1 MGFKNKKKKGK
12 RRIRS
17 NDSENNE
24 VAQKAGRSTDSP
36 KEVSVSS
43 ILGETNSILYNE
55 ETSLNLERVFDTSF
69 EDSNADS
76 ETDALKICH
85 ENSHP
90 THKTVMASSNSKQI
104 QSPSAIEDIGNKST
118 VMPTNADL
126 LSCLRD
132 ISSRLDNVDKKLQK
146 LDLLEEKV
154 VSFEKDMK
162 KLWAE
167 VHENRKKVDERIGQ
181 IEERVESSDYSLGI
195 INEKVTELEKGKKDL
210 REEVVYLQAQSMR
223 NNLVFGNISE
233 TKPEIEDA
241 ESVLRN
247 FLSEKMKIAQSLVD
261 SFKFERVHRM
271 GPRSPNQCRKI
282 VAKFTYFKQRELVRK
297 QWKTLQ
303 GTPYFVTEQFPKEVM
318 DKRRKLVPLMK
329 EYKKEGKRAWITYDT
344 LYVDGKPIKKD

>member
-1 MGFKNKKKKGK
+1 MGFKNRKKKEK

-17 NDSENNE
+17 DDSENNE
-24 VAQKAGRSTDSP
+24 VAQKAGRFTDSP

-69 EDSNADS
+69 EDSDADS
-76 ETDALKICH
+76 ETDALKISH

-167 VHENRKKVDERIGQ
+167 VSSIHMPGVAQLCACANA
-181 IEERVESSDYSLGI
+181 RVRACA
-195 INEKVTELEKGKKDL
+195 N
-210 REEVVYLQAQSMR
+210 A
-223 NNLVFGNISE
+223 
-233 TKPEIEDA
+233 
-241 ESVLRN
+241 SVRLASVR
-247 FLSEKMKIAQSLVD
+247 LASVS
-261 SFKFERVHRM
+261 R
-271 GPRSPNQCRKI
+271 
-282 VAKFTYFKQRELVRK
+282 LVR
-297 QWKTLQ
+297 LSASVVCLSVSRLSRVLCVCLRLSSVCLSRVCRLSVCLASCASVCVCRLSVCLASARVCLRLRVRLSRVCVRLSSVCLSRVCSRLSASAR
-303 GTPYFVTEQFPKEVM
+303 PSVS
-318 DKRRKLVPLMK
+318 RL
-329 EYKKEGKRAWITYDT
+329 RASVRVRMLACTRVSVNARVCKYH
-344 LYVDGKPIKKD
+344 VCVCV